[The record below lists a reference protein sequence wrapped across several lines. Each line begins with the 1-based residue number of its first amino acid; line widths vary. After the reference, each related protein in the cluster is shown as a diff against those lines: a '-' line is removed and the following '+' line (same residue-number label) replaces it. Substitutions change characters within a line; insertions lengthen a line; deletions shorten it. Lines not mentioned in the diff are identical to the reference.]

1 MDHLPMFP
9 ETEIANQANQA
20 LVVGYP
26 RGLIEAVY
34 R

>member
-9 ETEIANQANQA
+9 ETEIANQA
-20 LVVGYP
+20 LVVGYL